1 MEQPI
6 EKPEECRTIGEY
18 ILYKLDR
25 TLAVIGVI
33 VIAIT
38 AMFLIARQEA
48 MQIATAAVG
57 GLIGYIGG
65 RAGK

>member
-6 EKPEECRTIGEY
+6 EKPEECYTTGEY

-25 TLAVIGVI
+25 TLAVMGVI
-33 VIAIT
+33 AIAIT
-38 AMFLIARQEA
+38 AMFLIERQEA